1 MRRFVVAGLIA
12 LAAGSGV
19 VAVALA
25 DAPHARLTSYVCQT
39 ALDPA
44 SRAISIT
51 AVMRPVTG
59 TEKMAMRFQL
69 LKRTKRWSRPVPLT
83 GTDLNAWLIPK
94 NPTLGSRP
102 GDRWVVKH
110 PVVDLAGPD
119 FYRFR
124 VSFRWIDATGHVIGK
139 ATRSSAMCFQPE
151 RRPDL
156 EVAQIQVAPAPQHP
170 GQDLY
175 VATIRN
181 VGKTTSEPFTVQFSD
196 GSSLT
201 SPPKSEGPLRAHQ
214 ARNVRFLEPPC
225 SASAPATITVYP
237 QNPVD
242 DANPSNNS
250 AMTTC
255 PSTGQSLEPSN
266 QPLRRSHQPL
276 EP

>member
-1 MRRFVVAGLIA
+1 MVAGLIA
-12 LAAGSGV
+12 LAAGGG
-19 VAVALA
+19 AVALA
-25 DAPHARLTSYVCQT
+25 APPHARLTAYVCQT

-83 GTDLNAWLIPK
+83 GTDLNTWLTPK
-94 NPTLGSRP
+94 SPTLGSRP

-119 FYRFR
+119 FYRFK
-124 VSFRWIDATGHVIGK
+124 VSFRWTDAAGHVIGK
-139 ATRSSAMCFQPE
+139 ATRSSAMCFQSE

-170 GQDLY
+170 GQDGY

-181 VGKTTSEPFTVQFSD
+181 VGKTTSEPFTVQFAD

-276 EP
+276 ER

>member
-1 MRRFVVAGLIA
+1 MVAGLIA
-12 LAAGSGV
+12 LAVGGGA

-25 DAPHARLTSYVCQT
+25 DAPHARLTSFVCQT

-44 SRAISIT
+44 ARAISIT
-51 AVMRPVTG
+51 AVMRPITG
-59 TEKMAMRFQL
+59 TEKMSMRFQL
-69 LKRTKRWSRPVPLT
+69 LKRAKRRGRPVALA
-83 GTDLNAWLIPK
+83 GTDLNTWLTPK

-119 FYRFR
+119 FYRFK
-124 VSFRWIDATGHVIGK
+124 VAFRWIDASDHVLGK
-139 ATRSSAMCFQPE
+139 TTRTSAMCFQPE

-175 VATIRN
+175 LATIRN
-181 VGKTTSEPFTVQFSD
+181 VGKTISEPFTIQFSG
-196 GSSLT
+196 GSSPT
-201 SPPKSEGPLRAHQ
+201 SPPKSSGPLRAHQ
-214 ARNVRFLEPPC
+214 AANVRFLEPPC

-242 DANPSNNS
+242 DANPNNNS
-250 AMTTC
+250 AKTTC
-255 PSTGQSLEPSN
+255 PGAGPSLEPSHR
-266 QPLRRSHQPL
+266 PLKQSHRPI